1 MKRVILLATTI
12 AIGVAMWSA
21 AGAQPRGFAP
31 PPGDYWQAC
40 RNLTAGPGAV
50 LTGECRDE
58 TGRWRP
64 SSVQFGGC
72 DRIDVR
78 DGLMGCSGG
87 YDRDRYRDRDRGVGY
102 GSKLTLYSGPDFTG
116 EAFQTRDEVTNLPKR
131 YNDQALSLRI
141 EGRGAWTVCADSDFG
156 GRCQVFDHDVRDLRA
171 LGLGYAITSM
181 RPAR

>member
-1 MKRVILLATTI
+1 MKRIIALATILGLAI
-12 AIGVAMWSA
+12 AGA
-21 AGAQPRGFAP
+21 ALAQPRGANP

-40 RNLTAGPGAV
+40 RNLTAGPGPV
-50 LTGECRDE
+50 LTGECRDDV
-58 TGRWRP
+58 GRWRP

-78 DGLMGCSGG
+78 DGLMACSGG
-87 YDRDRYRDRDRGVGY
+87 YDRDRDRDRDRGAGY

-116 EAFQTRDEVTNLPKR
+116 EAFQTRDEITNLPKR

-141 EGRGAWTVCADSDFG
+141 EGRGAWTVCADTNFG